1 MTDKFFVED
10 ESLATKDIALSIVNM
25 MSEEQLQSYVNLFQG
40 IISDIPNDETV
51 SAMQEA
57 EEMLKDPDAVRFNS
71 VDDLFAE
78 LRS

>member
-57 EEMLKDPDAVRFNS
+57 EEMLKDPDAVRFNF